1 MNKNKTDLETDG
13 VNILF
18 QDVVLKVNN
27 SKIFDG
33 LSCSLDKN
41 LITVFFLSFGVLA
54 FSRCPHFDFFRT
66 FEDFFL

>member
-41 LITVFFLSFGVLA
+41 LITVLLGYNGAGKTA
-54 FSRCPHFDFFRT
+54 F
-66 FEDFFL
+66 